1 MIFSQ
6 MPSPDDFND
15 SDGLDINEVVARAR
29 AFLARA
35 QAANHDDPSRT
46 EAEAEAEGNTPMT
59 PEQPPLCARCGAA
72 LAMPD
77 VLPDDPVEPGRLCLP
92 CWRLTMGRD
101 AVQRGRYTDYPPHLN
116 YLLARHPG
124 GIQAEL
130 DDAVWRGLQRPNP
143 WGDWDS

>member
-6 MPSPDDFND
+6 MPSPDGSN
-15 SDGLDINEVVARAR
+15 DGLDINEMVARAR

-35 QAANHDDPSRT
+35 QAANHDDSPTQPSQ
-46 EAEAEAEGNTPMT
+46 
-59 PEQPPLCARCGAA
+59 PEQPPLCAQCGAA

-77 VLPDDPVEPGRLCLP
+77 VLPDDEPGRLCLP
-92 CWRLTMGRD
+92 CWRLTMGRA
-101 AVQRGRYTDYPPHLN
+101 AVQRGRYTDYPSHLN
-116 YLLARHPG
+116 YLAARHPG